1 MNNITV
7 DAYGSRLYLDGT
19 EIGGFSRLGTADGMT
34 LVLKLDAGDPGQRA
48 LSAASVS
55 SVPHEF
61 AIMFRDGPQ
70 RRFRATVTSCEMD
83 GDDLHAVLRIEPGSI
98 VKEAA

>member
-1 MNNITV
+1 MNITV

-34 LVLKLDAGDPGQRA
+34 LVLKLDADDPGQRA

-55 SVPHEF
+55 SAPHEF
-61 AIMFRDGPQ
+61 AIVFKDGPQ
-70 RRFRATVTSCEMD
+70 RRFLAVVTSCEMD
-83 GDDLHAVLRIEPGSI
+83 GDDLLAVLDVQAGSI